1 MSLFSGS
8 PGSPSSP
15 SRSISK
21 GASTGGSFSVYQI
34 TEHTDND
41 TFWKDPRR
49 AEKID
54 ELKEQWARDTA
65 RAVAEAVDAKEAE
78 MMARYNAQRIKDDE
92 KAQKLFDD
100 KMGLQQRT

>member
-21 GASTGGSFSVYQI
+21 VASTGGSFSVYQI

-78 MMARYNAQRIKDDE
+78 MMAAFLDKWLQSLV
-92 KAQKLFDD
+92 QKIERSFSNLL
-100 KMGLQQRT
+100 KLRP